1 VEVAC
6 AGSSTPFLKY
16 MRFTLCDCHRN
27 EICWQYESEQRCYT
41 LLRPKPEGGHCQA
54 LKLMKSLLK
63 ASYGTKLYDKMGAL
77 DSGSL
82 LLQRG
87 HLGFCRK
94 RSAIN
99 TLREL
104 DL

>member
-1 VEVAC
+1 
-6 AGSSTPFLKY
+6 
-16 MRFTLCDCHRN
+16 
-27 EICWQYESEQRCYT
+27 
-41 LLRPKPEGGHCQA
+41 
-54 LKLMKSLLK
+54 
-63 ASYGTKLYDKMGAL
+63 L